1 MSKVYDAS
9 ALLAILNDETG
20 QDVVIS
26 HLASSEEGLISA
38 ANWAEVASKLA
49 VRGESPAEIEF
60 GLAAFGLEVVSL
72 DASLAL
78 AAGALRPITK
88 SIGLSLGD
96 RCCIALAA
104 VRGAEIITGE
114 RIWAQLPKL
123 SEIPAIKQLKITQ
136 IR

>member
-1 MSKVYDAS
+1 MSKVYDSS
-9 ALLAILNDETG
+9 ALLAILNDEVG
-20 QDVVIS
+20 QNAVIA
-26 HLASSEEGLISA
+26 HLATAEEGLISA

-49 VRGESPAEIEF
+49 ERGESPAEIES
-60 GLAAFGLEVVSL
+60 GLAAFGLEVVPL

-96 RCCIALAA
+96 RCCVALAA
-104 VRGAEIITGE
+104 LRGAEIITCE

>member
-9 ALLAILNDETG
+9 ALLAILNDEKG
-20 QDVVIS
+20 QDAVIA
-26 HLASSEEGLISA
+26 HLATSEEGLISA

-49 VRGESPAEIEF
+49 DRGESPAEIES
-60 GLAAFGLEVVSL
+60 GLAAFGLEVVPL
-72 DASLAL
+72 DAMQAL
-78 AAGALRPITK
+78 AVGALRPSTR

-104 VRGAEIITGE
+104 LRGAEIITGE

-123 SEIPAIKQLKITQ
+123 SNVPAIQQLKISQ

>member
-1 MSKVYDAS
+1 VSKVYDAS
-9 ALLAILNDETG
+9 ALLAILNDEMG
-20 QDVVIS
+20 QEAVIA
-26 HLASSEEGLISA
+26 HLASTEEGLISA

-49 VRGESPAEIEF
+49 DRGESPEKIEI
-60 GLAAFGLEVVSL
+60 GLAAFGLEVVPL
-72 DASLAL
+72 DAKLAL
-78 AAGALRPITK
+78 AVGALRPVTR

-114 RIWAQLPKL
+114 RIWAQLPSLSKL
-123 SEIPAIKQLKITQ
+123 PAIQQLKITP

>member
-9 ALLAILNDETG
+9 ALLAILNDEPG
-20 QDVVIS
+20 QNEVIA
-26 HLASSEEGLISA
+26 HLATSEEGLVSA

-49 VRGESPAEIEF
+49 DRGESPTEIES
-60 GLAAFGLEVVSL
+60 GLAALGLTVVPL
-72 DASLAL
+72 DAALAL

-96 RCCIALAA
+96 RCCVALAA
-104 VRGAEIITGE
+104 MRGAEIITAE

-123 SEIPAIKQLKITQ
+123 SKIPALQQLKITQ